1 MEHFY
6 QTVEGWSQGIDKLYL
21 HVMKTA
27 DDGMHFVEVGS
38 WKGRSASFMAVEII
52 NSEKQIQFDCVDT
65 WKGSEENQKDKDVIE
80 NTLFEVFTENMK
92 PVNGH
97 YKAIR
102 LPSINAAELYDDESL
117 DFVFIDAAHD
127 YENVKKDILAWYPKV
142 KKGGLLC
149 GHDYPSLQVQEA
161 VHEVLDNVEQF
172 NKNCW
177 LVKK

>member
-1 MEHFY
+1 MKHFY
-6 QTVEGWSQGIDKLYL
+6 KRVEGWSAGIDGLYRY
-21 HVMKTA
+21 VMETA
-27 DDGMHFVEVGS
+27 NNGMHFVEVGS

-52 NSEKQIQFDCVDT
+52 NSKKQIQFDCVDT
-65 WKGSEENQKDKDVIE
+65 WEGSEENQEDKDVIE
-80 NTLFEVFTENMK
+80 NTLFEVFTKNMK
-92 PVNGH
+92 PVDGY

-102 LPSINAAELYDDESL
+102 LPSTDAAKLYNDNSL

-142 KKGGLLC
+142 KKDGLLC

-161 VHEVLDNVEQF
+161 VHEVLNNVERF
-172 NKNCW
+172 NQNCW